1 MGWKPGGPAGLL
13 SNEQMPEVRR
23 DCVLSVSRS
32 AVLRPAEHVS
42 VVWYNF
48 FEVMLDYFCKDVILR
63 GLFFF

>member
-1 MGWKPGGPAGLL
+1 METRGPARLL

-32 AVLRPAEHVS
+32 AVLRPAEHVG